1 MCPASAPL
9 TCGRSRVR
17 GLAFVEALLEGVP
30 GEGGALD
37 AHRELHDAL
46 ERLEV
51 AEANAVELGGEIGAV
66 ALALEFR
73 LVDRHERLERPDEL
87 PRLFDGLALHSR
99 AHHRRRRLADRAS
112 LAVDLDVAHE
122 LRLGV

>member
-1 MCPASAPL
+1 MSPASARRDCAL
-9 TCGRSRVR
+9 RVR
-17 GLAFVEALLEGVP
+17 RLAFVEALLEGVP

-51 AEANAVELGGEIGAV
+51 AEADALELGGEVGAV
-66 ALALEFR
+66 ALALELR

-87 PRLFDGLALHSR
+87 AGFRDLLPLHGR
-99 AHHRRRRLADRAS
+99 AHHRRRRLTDRAA
-112 LAVDLDVAHE
+112 LTLDLDVAYNSA
-122 LRLGV
+122 